1 MITMDVEENMVGEY
15 IELKELEDEDV
26 YLCNKLYIFHEIF
39 YTKFKHVVYLDITW
53 TNIDLIWTS
62 LISMTMVDIKNYMV
76 EEYIKIQHLC
86 VIHVLCLDFYRE
98 FKNLTYYDFIWFC
111 KILGIKHVSHITVF
125 ICWNLIYCTTMY
137 SLMYKRIMEMRVSQ
151 MVSICLIFLN
161 SL

>member
-26 YLCNKLYIFHEIF
+26 YLCNKLYIFHDIF

-62 LISMTMVDIKNYMV
+62 LISMTMVDVKNYMV

-86 VIHVLCLDFYRE
+86 VIHVLCLEFYRE
-98 FKNLTYYDFIWFC
+98 FKSLVYYDFIWLC
-111 KILGIKHVSHITVF
+111 KILGIKHISHINVF
-125 ICWNLIYCTTMY
+125 ICWNLIYYTTMY
-137 SLMYKRIMEMRVSQ
+137 SLMYTRIMEMRV
-151 MVSICLIFLN
+151 VSMYLIFLN

>member
-76 EEYIKIQHLC
+76 EEYIKIQYLC
-86 VIHVLCLDFYRE
+86 VTHVLCLDFDGE
-98 FKNLTYYDFIWFC
+98 FKNWIYYDLIWLSFISMTLVD
-111 KILGIKHVSHITVF
+111 IEMYMMVEYIKFQHD
-125 ICWNLIYCTTMY
+125 
-137 SLMYKRIMEMRVSQ
+137 R
-151 MVSICLIFLN
+151 
-161 SL
+161 